1 MSIAAANADEL
12 LERERRRIDGWL
24 AGVAERDVPRFGGTL
39 AAPLRY
45 AISGGGKRL
54 RGTLAALSFRA
65 LGGSGE
71 QGIDDV
77 ACAIELVHTYSL
89 VHDDLPCMDDDDL
102 RRGRPTLH
110 RVVGAPT
117 AMAAG
122 AALVPLAFRI
132 LVRGAGVLGLR
143 DAEVAAMV
151 RTLARAMGG
160 GGMVGGQWLDL
171 EAEHRSLDLAA
182 LAHVHEA
189 KTGALFAAAMA
200 LGARAARAG
209 QAEVAACEA
218 YGAALGLAFQVVDDV
233 LDETAETTV
242 LGKTAGKDRRQEK
255 ATYPRLLGL
264 DGARARARRAVEEG
278 IAGLRAAGI
287 TSVELE
293 AAGHRVLAR
302 DH

>member
-1 MSIAAANADEL
+1 MSAAAVNADEL

-24 AGVAERDVPRFGGTL
+24 EGVAERDVARFGGTL

-45 AISGGGKRL
+45 AISGGGKRV
-54 RGTLAALSFRA
+54 RGTLAVLSYRA
-65 LGGSGE
+65 LGGAGA

-110 RVVGAPT
+110 RVFGDPT

-122 AALVPLAFRI
+122 AALIPLAFRI
-132 LVRGAGVLGLR
+132 LVRGTGVLGLR
-143 DAEVAAMV
+143 EGDAAAMV
-151 RTLARAMGG
+151 RTLARAIGG

-171 EAEHRSLDLAA
+171 EAEHRSLELAA
-182 LAHVHEA
+182 LARVHEA
-189 KTGALFAAAMA
+189 KTGALFAAALG

-209 QAEVAACEA
+209 LPAVVACEA

-233 LDETAETTV
+233 LDETAETVV

-255 ATYPRLLGL
+255 ATYTRLLGV
-264 DGARARARRAVEEG
+264 DGARARAWTAVEEG
-278 IAGLRAAGI
+278 IRGLRAAGI
-287 TSVELE
+287 GSAELE
-293 AAGHRVLAR
+293 AAGHHVLAR

>member
-1 MSIAAANADEL
+1 MSAAAANADEL

-24 AGVAERDVPRFGGTL
+24 EGVAGRDVGRLGGTL
-39 AAPLRY
+39 TAPLRY

-54 RGTLAALSFRA
+54 RGTLAVLSYRA
-65 LGGSGE
+65 LGGAGE

-110 RVVGAPT
+110 RVFGDPT
-117 AMAAG
+117 AMATG
-122 AALVPLAFRI
+122 AALIPLAFRI

-143 DAEVAAMV
+143 DGGAAAMV
-151 RTLARAMGG
+151 RTLARAIGG

-171 EAEHRSLDLAA
+171 EAEHRPLDLAA
-182 LAHVHEA
+182 LARVHEA
-189 KTGALFAAAMA
+189 KTGALFAAALG
-200 LGARAARAG
+200 LGARAARAE
-209 QAEVAACEA
+209 APAVAACEG

-255 ATYPRLLGL
+255 ATYTRLLGI
-264 DGARARARRAVEEG
+264 DGARARARTAVEDG
-278 IAGLRAAGI
+278 IRGLRAAGI
-287 TSVELE
+287 MSAELE